1 MKRITTF
8 LFSAIFALFLLPSVS
23 SAQTGSQPGYYR
35 MSIGDAEVIA
45 LSDGTITLDMNALLF
60 NAKPEEISNL
70 FQQNF
75 LSATKIETSITA
87 YLIRT
92 NNKLIL
98 IDAGSGVFMGPTLGK
113 LTQSLINAGFQ
124 PEQIDAVLLS
134 HLHPDHVG
142 GLIANDKMVFPNAT
156 IYVNKSDTAFWLSGE
171 NTKKANAND
180 KFFFDAAQKSIA
192 PYLKAGKVKSFD
204 DGTSLFPGLT
214 TMATPGHSAGHT
226 SYVFD
231 SNGEKIVFWG
241 DLIHAGAVQFEDP
254 AVTIHFDSD
263 AKKAAEER
271 KQAFKE
277 AAKTKYWVAA
287 PHLSFPGIGHVRANG
302 SSYTWVPVNYS
313 TITAK

>member
-1 MKRITTF
+1 MKHITTF
-8 LFSAIFALFLLPSVS
+8 LFSAILALLLIPSVS
-23 SAQTGSQPGYYR
+23 SAQQGYYR
-35 MSIGDAEVIA
+35 MPIGNAEVIA

-75 LSATKIETSITA
+75 LSATKVETSITA

-98 IDAGSGVFMGPTLGK
+98 IDAGSGAFMGPTLGK

-142 GLIANDKMVFPNAT
+142 GLVANDKMVFPNAM
-156 IYVNKSDTAFWLSGE
+156 IYVSKSDAAFWLSEE
-171 NTKKANAND
+171 NTKKAND
-180 KFFFDAAQKSIA
+180 KYFFEAAQKSMA
-192 PYLKAGKVKSFD
+192 PYLKAGKVKTFD
-204 DGTSLFPGLT
+204 YGTSLFPGLT
-214 TMATPGHSAGHT
+214 TIATPGHSAGHT

-263 AKKAAEER
+263 ATKAAEER

-277 AAKTKYWVAA
+277 AAKVKYWVAA

-302 SSYTWVPVNYS
+302 SSYTWVPLNYS
-313 TITAK
+313 TIAAK